1 MKSQYL
7 LCLLF
12 FSDLTIS
19 DDDLEY
25 LPPGKVKI
33 PDYEKDAPTGS
44 KLSKTAKKDTRKDT
58 VAERVNN
65 SKKAASSDVVKKSK
79 GANDKGKKV
88 VADDDDKPRAKE
100 GGIIDYGKYYL
111 ISLI

>member
-33 PDYEKDAPTGS
+33 PDYEKDAPSGS
-44 KLSKTAKKDTRKDT
+44 KLSKTAKKDIRKET

-79 GANDKGKKV
+79 GANLGSKGHTQRSQGSTK
-88 VADDDDKPRAKE
+88 
-100 GGIIDYGKYYL
+100 
-111 ISLI
+111 

>member
-33 PDYEKDAPTGS
+33 PDYEKDAPSGS
-44 KLSKTAKKDTRKDT
+44 KLSKTAKKVIRKET

-100 GGIIDYGKYYL
+100 GGIIDYGKY
-111 ISLI
+111 

>member
-44 KLSKTAKKDTRKDT
+44 KLSKTAKKVIRKET

-100 GGIIDYGKYYL
+100 GGIIDYGKY
-111 ISLI
+111 

>member
-1 MKSQYL
+1 MKFTISIMFTL
-7 LCLLF
+7 
-12 FSDLTIS
+12 FSDITVS

-44 KLSKTAKKDTRKDT
+44 KLSKTAKKVIRKET

-100 GGIIDYGKYYL
+100 GGIIDYGKY
-111 ISLI
+111 